1 MPGESHEQRSL
12 AGHGPWDHRESDITE
27 VTKHNLI
34 SNNFSFPESNRN
46 SFTVALLDQSA
57 YNSLLMI
64 KNGLDLASVSP
75 VK

>member
-1 MPGESHEQRSL
+1 M
-12 AGHGPWDHRESDITE
+12 GHGPWDRRESDATR

-46 SFTVALLDQSA
+46 SFIVALLDQSA

-64 KNGLDLASVSP
+64 KMVLIWPQFLQLSNY
-75 VK
+75 

>member
-1 MPGESHEQRSL
+1 M
-12 AGHGPWDHRESDITE
+12 GHGPWDHRESNTTE

-64 KNGLDLASVSP
+64 KMVLIWPQFLQLSNY
-75 VK
+75 